1 MAILILEL
9 SQGGRA
15 PLQYIKVDHLPFTIG
30 RGYDNDLILADD
42 GLCARH
48 LLLTQDESGQP
59 VAVNRSSVNGS
70 RINGQPL
77 TNQPQPVT
85 LPAQIEL
92 GQYQLRLLDPA
103 MTLPPAQSRTPEHR
117 LWQWGQRWPLAA
129 ISLLLLLLLELAS
142 SMTDLDFGRSW
153 QNWLLSGVA
162 VLLLPLAV
170 ATLSGFINRLLHHQW
185 HYALHLSL
193 AAGAIL
199 LLAAGHLLLPSID
212 YLFSS
217 SSAASY
223 SYKLWVLLV
232 VTLFGG
238 WLLRQLAGGRSRSGY
253 GWAFAVSLPLL
264 SLATLYEHSNGDN
277 FQPQPALN
285 NSLVWPDLRLAAT
298 EPLSSFISNSE
309 QQLQQ
314 QLQQEL
320 ERLAEQDEQKPQHEE
335 SGATASPGKP
345 AAGQ

>member
-9 SQGGRA
+9 SQAGRA
-15 PLQYIKVDHLPFTIG
+15 PLQYIKVERLPFTIG

-42 GLCARH
+42 SLCARH
-48 LLLTQDESGQP
+48 LVLTQDEAGQP

-77 TNQPQPVT
+77 ANQPHPIT
-85 LPAQIEL
+85 LPARLEL

-103 MTLPPAQSRTPEHR
+103 MSLPPAKSNTAEHR
-117 LWQWGQRWPLAA
+117 LWQWGQRWPLA
-129 ISLLLLLLLELAS
+129 IVSLLLLLLLELAS

-153 QNWLLSGVA
+153 QNWLLSAVG
-162 VLLLPLAV
+162 VLLLPLAL
-170 ATLSGFINRLLHHQW
+170 ATLTGFINRLLRHQW
-185 HYALHLSL
+185 HFALHLNL

-217 SSAASY
+217 SAAASY
-223 SYKLWVLLV
+223 SYKLWMLLLA
-232 VTLFGG
+232 TLFGG
-238 WLLRQLAGGRSRSGY
+238 RLLCQLAGSSSRRGH
-253 GWAFAVSLPLL
+253 GWAFALSLPLL
-264 SLATLYEHSNGDN
+264 LLATLYQHSSSDS

-285 NSLVWPDLRLAAT
+285 NSLVWPDVRLAST
-298 EPLSSFISNSE
+298 EPLPSFIANSE

-320 ERLAEQDEQKPQHEE
+320 ERLAEQEDDNPSKDEGSAQPR
-335 SGATASPGKP
+335 
-345 AAGQ
+345 